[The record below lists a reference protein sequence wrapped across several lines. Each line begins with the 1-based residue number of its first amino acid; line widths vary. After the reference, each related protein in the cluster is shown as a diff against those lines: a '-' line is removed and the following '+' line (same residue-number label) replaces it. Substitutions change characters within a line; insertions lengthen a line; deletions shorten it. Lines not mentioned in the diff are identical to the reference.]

1 MNLRQLQY
9 IVEISRQ
16 GLSISKAAAALHTSQ
31 PGISRQIALLEDE
44 LGFEIFVRSHSR
56 LVSRTVDGAK
66 VISFA
71 EQALEQVAGIRRT
84 SDAHKQPDAQVINI
98 ATSHT
103 QARYVL
109 SPVMKAFGAR
119 FPKVQFRLRLGDP
132 GQIAAMVLS
141 GETDIGITTDPVDRV
156 KELLSLPYRTFERV
170 VLVPR
175 GHELLSARRITLKR
189 LAKYPLIAYEP
200 QFTGWRDVEAAFRR
214 EGLAPRVLVSAID
227 ADVIKTCVEQGMGIA
242 VLSEVTFD
250 AARDDSLQVIRTG
263 KMFPPATSNVLLHR
277 KRYLP
282 KYAHDFIETCVP
294 AWTKAHLEGVKR
306 SNAGGAGPPRMA
318 ATGPK
323 STIRSRSPGTAK
335 ACPGRGR
342 PPLP

>member
-16 GLSISKAAAALHTSQ
+16 GLSISKAADVLHTSQ

-44 LGFEIFVRSHSR
+44 LGFEIFVRSRSR
-56 LVSRTVDGAK
+56 LVGRSEDGAK
-66 VISFA
+66 VIAFA

-84 SDAHKQPDAQVINI
+84 SEAYKRPDAQVISI

-119 FPKVQFRLRLGDP
+119 FPGVQFRLRLGDP
-132 GQIAAMVLS
+132 GQIAGMVLS
-141 GETDIGITTDPVDRV
+141 GETDIGITTDPADRV

-175 GHELLSARRITLKR
+175 GHELLAARRITLKR

-200 QFTGWRDVEAAFRR
+200 QFTGWRDVAEAFRK
-214 EGLAPRVLVSAID
+214 EGLEPRVLVSAID

-250 AARDDSLQVIRTG
+250 PVRDVSLRAIRTG
-263 KMFPPATSNVLLHR
+263 RMFAPATSNVLLHR

-294 AWTKAHLEGVKR
+294 AWTKAHLERVQQARKAGAVHRERAGV
-306 SNAGGAGPPRMA
+306 SGPGEGAGSVSAMDTYR
-318 ATGPK
+318 
-323 STIRSRSPGTAK
+323 R
-335 ACPGRGR
+335 
-342 PPLP
+342 